1 MKILLGY
8 VFTFGWVFLMLAVAA
23 LAKKLFRAGDE
34 LARKMVHVSVA
45 FTWLS
50 MYFCFGQSWH
60 LLVPTAL
67 ITVLNYISCRTGLLS
82 MMERHDS
89 EKKSYGTFY
98 YALSM
103 FAMSVFSVVD
113 YRCMIPYGMGLFC
126 MALGDGFAPCFG
138 TIKRGNR
145 HFFGGKRSLYGC
157 AAVFV
162 ICGAVLSIFNAAFGL
177 GLEWWKLLIIAWG
190 ATVFEL
196 VGVKGTDN
204 LTLPLGVF
212 ALSCLFVL

>member
-1 MKILLGY
+1 VKIFLGY
-8 VFTFGWVFLMLAVAA
+8 ALTFGWVFVVLGAA
-23 LAKKLFRAGDE
+23 QLAKKAFRAGDE
-34 LARKMVHVSVA
+34 LSRKIVHVLCA
-45 FTWLS
+45 AAWLP
-50 MYFCFGQSWH
+50 MYLCFGQSWH
-60 LLVPTAL
+60 LLVPPAAFV
-67 ITVLNYISCRTGLLS
+67 VLNYISCRTNFLS
-82 MMERHDS
+82 MMERSDS
-89 EKKSYGTFY
+89 EKKSYGTVF

-103 FAMSVFSVVD
+103 LVMAAFSLWN
-113 YRCMIPYGMGLFC
+113 YACMVPYGMGLFC
-126 MALGDGFAPCFG
+126 MALGDGFAPYFG
-138 TIKRGNR
+138 TIKQGNR

-162 ICGAVLSIFNAAFGL
+162 ICGAVLSVFNAVFGL
-177 GLEWWKLLIIAWG
+177 GLEWWRLLIIAWG

>member
-1 MKILLGY
+1 
-8 VFTFGWVFLMLAVAA
+8 MLAVAA

-34 LARKMVHVSVA
+34 LSRKIVHISVA
-45 FTWLS
+45 FAWLP

-60 LLVPTAL
+60 LLVPPAL
-67 ITVLNYISCRTGLLS
+67 VTVMNYISCRTGLLS
-82 MMERHDS
+82 MMERSDS
-89 EKKSYGTFY
+89 EKKSYGTVF

-103 FAMSVFSVVD
+103 LIMSAFSLWDFDCAV
-113 YRCMIPYGMGLFC
+113 PYGMGLFC
-126 MALGDGFAPCFG
+126 MALGDGFAPYFG

-145 HFFGGKRSLYGC
+145 HFLGGKRSLYGC

-162 ICGAVLSIFNAAFGL
+162 ICGAVLSFFNAAFGL
-177 GLEWWKLLIIAWG
+177 DLEWWKIIILAWG

-196 VGVKGTDN
+196 VGVQGTDN